1 MLLAFVGP
9 PALSS
14 LRRHSLLARC
24 QRCAPEIEDLT
35 ATYFYAVQCARDLA
49 DDEMARLMHILD
61 VDATLPA
68 RAHNEVAIGPR
79 PGTTS
84 PWSSKATDILK
95 NCGLE
100 FVRRVERG
108 TLYAFAADTV
118 PSAVVPQLYD
128 RMIEAPL
135 DFLET
140 LFRRVAPNPLVH
152 IPVRAEGRQALV
164 AANREMGLALSD
176 EEIDYALHA
185 FAGRDPTDVE
195 LMMFAVVNSEHCRH
209 KIFNADWI
217 IDGQR
222 ETRSLFDM
230 IRHTHAAHPQGT
242 VKAYSDN
249 AGVIEGF
256 DVPIF
261 GPDEDFRY
269 GYRQRQTHVLIKV
282 ETHNHPTAIA
292 PYPGASTGVGGEI
305 RDEGAAGTGG
315 WSQAGLCAFF
325 TSHLRLPEFA
335 QPWEKERAAFPD
347 RLATPLAIMTEGP
360 IGGAAFGNEFG
371 RPNILGLFRTLEDDS
386 TGVWRGYHKPIMV
399 AGGVGLIDAEHVEKK
414 IPAAGDCVIQ
424 LGGPAMLIGL
434 GGGAASSMDTGAN
447 SEDLDFAS
455 VQRDNPEM
463 QRRCQELISRCI
475 ALGAENPIISIHDV
489 GAGGLSNACPELV
502 ADVGARFDLRAI
514 HNDDPGMS
522 PMQIWSNEAQERY
535 VLVVGRADLD
545 RFAELAARERCLF
558 AIIGEVTGDGTL
570 SLDDALLGGKPIDDL
585 DLAVI
590 LGKPPK
596 MLRRAT
602 RSQPVRQ
609 CLDLE
614 GASIAEA
621 AERVLRFP
629 AVAAKTFLITIAD
642 RTVTGLVA
650 RDQMVGPYQVPVA
663 DLALTCHSF
672 QQRPEHPLSR
682 ARDSI
687 PSFPRKR
694 ESSGRGR
701 NTRDGTQSLQTA
713 SQGYTGSA
721 MAMGERTPLALVDA
735 PASGRIAI
743 AEAITNIAAAHIGP
757 IHRIK
762 LSGNWMCACGEE
774 GEDAALYDTVRTVGL
789 EFCPALGVSIPVG
802 KDSLSMR
809 AVWEDAEGA
818 AHKVVAPLSL
828 VVSAFAP
835 VEDVRRHAT
844 PDLKSGDT
852 RLLLVDLGRGQNRL
866 GGSCLAQAY
875 NQIGSEAPDVDA
887 GDVRGLYEAVQ
898 TLLDQDLVLAYHDR
912 SDGGLFTAVAEMA
925 FAGRCGVELE
935 IGALGPDPLAALFCE
950 EVGAVIQYRA
960 EDEEAVYKVFADQ
973 GIADL
978 VHGVGQPIDDLH
990 LRVCSGGDLVYDA
1003 PLLDLHAAWAELTYR
1018 MQAHRDD
1025 PDCAREEYEALADDQ
1040 DPGLNF
1046 HLAHEVAP
1054 TVGGKARPRV
1064 AVLREQGING
1074 QVEMA
1079 AAFDAAA
1086 CEAVDVTMTDLLEG
1100 RAELSS
1106 FHGLA
1111 ACGGF
1116 SYGDVLGA
1124 GAGWARSILFH
1135 DRLREQFAA
1144 FFERPDTFSLGVCNG
1159 CQMLSHLKELI
1170 PGAANWPQFVRN
1182 RSEQF
1187 EARFATVEVL
1197 ESRSVLLRGMAGSR
1211 LPIAVA
1217 HGEGRVQFGDERAVE
1232 RARVENQLCL
1242 RYVDNYGKPAE
1253 LYPSNPNGSPGG
1265 LTALTS
1271 TDGRA
1276 TIMMPHPERVFRNVQ
1291 LSWRPAEWTGEEGPW
1306 LKLFQNARDFAAQS

>member
-14 LRRHSLLARC
+14 LRRRSLLARC
-24 QRCAPEIEDLT
+24 QRAAPEIEELR
-35 ATYFYAVQCARDLA
+35 ATYFYAVQCTRALA
-49 DDEMARLMHILD
+49 DDERARLMRLLNVH
-61 VDATLPA
+61 AALPA
-68 RAHNEVAIGPR
+68 PAPHEVAIGPR

-95 NCGLE
+95 NCGLK

-108 TLYAFAADTV
+108 TRYALAGDTV
-118 PSAVVPQLYD
+118 PSAVLPLLYD
-128 RMIEAPL
+128 RMTEVPL
-135 DFLET
+135 ASLAS
-140 LFRRVAPNPLVH
+140 LFRRVEPTPLTY
-152 IPVRAEGRQALV
+152 IPVRAEGRRALV
-164 AANREMGLALSD
+164 AANRALGLALSD

-185 FAGRDPTDVE
+185 FADRDPTDVE

-217 IDGQR
+217 INGQCQAH
-222 ETRSLFDM
+222 SLFDM
-230 IRHTHAAHPQGT
+230 IRHTHTAHPQGT

-256 DVPIF
+256 AVPVF
-261 GPDEDFRY
+261 GPDEGFRY
-269 GYRQRQTHVLIKV
+269 GYRRRQTHVLIKV

-325 TSHLRLPEFA
+325 TSHLRLPQFA
-335 QPWEKERAAFPD
+335 QPWEKECAAFPD
-347 RLATPLAIMTEGP
+347 RLASPLAIMTEGP
-360 IGGAAFGNEFG
+360 VGGAAFGNEFG
-371 RPNILGLFRTLEDDS
+371 RPNILGVFRTLEDDS
-386 TGVWRGYHKPIMV
+386 TGAWRGYHKPIMV
-399 AGGVGLIDAEHVEKK
+399 AGGVGLIDAAHVQKK
-414 IPAAGDCVIQ
+414 TPVAGDCVIQ

-447 SEDLDFAS
+447 REDLDFAS

-475 ALGAENPIISIHDV
+475 ALGAENPIVSIHDV

-535 VLVVGRADLD
+535 VLVVGRADLA

-558 AIIGEVTGDGTL
+558 AVIGEVTGDGTL
-570 SLDDALLGGKPIDDL
+570 SLEDSLLGGKPIDDL

-596 MLRRAT
+596 MLRRVT
-602 RSQPVRQ
+602 RSQPV
-609 CLDLE
+609 LPPLSL
-614 GASIAEA
+614 ATPSIAAA

-629 AVAAKTFLITIAD
+629 AVAAKTFLIAIAD

-650 RDQMVGPYQVPVA
+650 RDPMVGPHQVPVA

-672 QQRPEHPLSR
+672 Q
-682 ARDSI
+682 
-687 PSFPRKR
+687 
-694 ESSGRGR
+694 
-701 NTRDGTQSLQTA
+701 GT
-713 SQGYTGSA
+713 TGSA

-735 PASGRIAI
+735 PASGRMAI
-743 AEAITNIAAAHIGP
+743 AEAITNIAAASIGS

-774 GEDAALYDTVRTVGL
+774 GEDAALYDAVRAVGL

-809 AVWEDAEGA
+809 AVWEDAEGT

-828 VVSAFAP
+828 VASAFAP
-835 VEDVRRHAT
+835 VKDVRRHAT
-844 PDLKSGDT
+844 PALKRGDT
-852 RLLLVDLGRGQNRL
+852 RLLLADLGRGQNRL

-875 NQIGSEAPDVDA
+875 NQIGREVPDVA
-887 GDVRGLYEAVQ
+887 AREVRALYEAVQ
-898 TLLDQDLVLAYHDR
+898 TLLDQQLVLAYHDR
-912 SDGGLFTAVAEMA
+912 SDGGLFAAVAEMA

-935 IGALGPDPLAALFCE
+935 IAALGRDPLAALFCE
-950 EVGAVIQYRA
+950 EVGVVIQYRA
-960 EDEEAVYKVFADQ
+960 EDESAVHQAFADQ
-973 GIADL
+973 GIADW
-978 VHGVGQPIDDLH
+978 VHDVGRPVDALH
-990 LRVCSGGDLVYDA
+990 LRVCSGGELVYAA
-1003 PLLDLHAAWAELTYR
+1003 PLLDLQAAWAELTYR

-1025 PDCAREEYEALADDQ
+1025 PDCAREEYEALGDRQ

-1046 HLAHEVAP
+1046 HLAHPVAP
-1054 TVGGKARPRV
+1054 TIRGKARPRV

-1086 CEAVDVTMTDLLEG
+1086 CEALDVTMTDLLAG
-1100 RAELSS
+1100 RAELSG

-1111 ACGGF
+1111 VCGGF

-1135 DRLREQFAA
+1135 DRLRAQFAA

-1170 PGAANWPQFVRN
+1170 PGAANWPQFGPN

-1187 EARFATVEVL
+1187 EARLATVEVL
-1197 ESRSVLLRGMAGSR
+1197 ESRSVLLRGMEGSR

-1217 HGEGRVQFGDERAVE
+1217 HGEGRAQFADEQALA
-1232 RARVENQLCL
+1232 RARRQHQLCL
-1242 RYVDNYGKPAE
+1242 RYVDNYGRPAE
-1253 LYPSNPNGSPGG
+1253 RYPSNPNGSPEG
-1265 LTALTS
+1265 LTAFTS
-1271 TDGRA
+1271 ADGRA

-1306 LKLFQNARDFAAQS
+1306 LKLFQNARDFADAS

>member
-1 MLLAFVGP
+1 MLLAFIGP

-14 LRRHSLLARC
+14 LRRHSLLAHC
-24 QRCAPEIEDLT
+24 QRYAPEIEDLR

-49 DDEMARLMHILD
+49 DDERARLMHILD
-61 VDATLPA
+61 VDAALPA
-68 RAHNEVAIGPR
+68 RAPNEVLIGPR

-118 PSAVVPQLYD
+118 PSADFDKLSRAILPLLYD
-128 RMIEAPL
+128 RMTEAPL
-135 DFLET
+135 DSLET
-140 LFRRVAPNPLVH
+140 LFRRVDPRPLVH
-152 IPVRAEGRQALV
+152 IPVQAEGRRALV
-164 AANREMGLALSD
+164 VANREMGLALSD

-222 ETRSLFDM
+222 ETWSLFDM

-261 GPDEDFRY
+261 GPDEGFRY

-371 RPNILGLFRTLEDDS
+371 RPNILGMFRTLEDDS

-399 AGGVGLIDAEHVEKK
+399 AGGVGLIDAAHVEKK
-414 IPAAGDCVIQ
+414 TPAAGDCVIQ

-502 ADVGARFDLRAI
+502 ADVGAHFDLRAI

-558 AIIGEVTGDGTL
+558 AVIGEVTGDGTL

-602 RSQPVRQ
+602 RSQPERQ

-614 GASIAEA
+614 GPSIAEA

-663 DLALTCHSF
+663 DLAMTCHS
-672 QQRPEHPLSR
+672 
-682 ARDSI
+682 
-687 PSFPRKR
+687 
-694 ESSGRGR
+694 
-701 NTRDGTQSLQTA
+701 

-735 PASGRIAI
+735 PASGRMAI

-935 IGALGPDPLAALFCE
+935 IGALGRDPLAALFCE
-950 EVGAVIQYRA
+950 EVGAVIQYRV
-960 EDEEAVYKVFADQ
+960 EDEEAVCKVFEEQ

-978 VHGVGQPIDDLH
+978 VHGVGQPVDDLH
-990 LRVCSGGDLVYDA
+990 LRVRHRDDLVYDA
-1003 PLLDLHAAWAELTYR
+1003 PLLDLHATWAELTYR

-1025 PDCAREEYEALADDQ
+1025 PDCAREEYEALADSQ

-1054 TVGGKARPRV
+1054 TIGGKARPRV

-1187 EARFATVEVL
+1187 EARFATIEVL
-1197 ESRSVLLRGMAGSR
+1197 ESRSVLLRGMEGSR

-1217 HGEGRVQFGDERAVE
+1217 HGEGRVQFDDERALG

-1242 RYVDNYGKPAE
+1242 RYVDNYGKSAE
-1253 LYPSNPNGSPGG
+1253 RYPFNPNGSPGG

-1271 TDGRA
+1271 ADGRA

-1306 LKLFQNARDFAAQS
+1306 LKLFQNARDFAAES

>member
-1 MLLAFVGP
+1 MAAPTFIKPFPFRKYPMLLAFVGP
-9 PALSS
+9 PALSF
-14 LRRHSLLARC
+14 LRRRSLLTRC
-24 QRCAPEIEDLT
+24 QSCAPEIEDLR
-35 ATYFYAVQCARDLA
+35 ATYFYAVQCARTLT
-49 DDEMARLMHILD
+49 DDEMARLMRILD
-61 VDATLPA
+61 VDAALPA

-84 PWSSKATDILK
+84 PWSSKATDILR

-108 TLYAFAADTV
+108 TLYAFAADTL
-118 PSAVVPQLYD
+118 PSTVLPLLYD

-135 DFLET
+135 DSLET
-140 LFRRVAPNPLVH
+140 LFRRVDPKPLVH
-152 IPVRAEGRQALV
+152 IPVRAEGRRALV

-222 ETRSLFDM
+222 EARSLFDM

-256 DVPIF
+256 AVPVF
-261 GPDEDFRY
+261 GPHLDEGLRY
-269 GYRQRQTHVLIKV
+269 GYRQRHIHVLIKV

-305 RDEGAAGTGG
+305 RDEGAVGTGG

-325 TSHLRLPEFA
+325 TSHLRLPGFA

-371 RPNILGLFRTLEDDS
+371 RPNILGMFRTLEDDS

-399 AGGVGLIDAEHVEKK
+399 AGGVGLIDAAHVEKK
-414 IPAAGDCVIQ
+414 TPAVGDCVIQ

-475 ALGAENPIISIHDV
+475 SLGAKTPIISIHDV

-558 AIIGEVTGDGTL
+558 AVIGEVTGDGTL

-602 RSQPVRQ
+602 RSQPVQ
-609 CLDLE
+609 QPLALE
-614 GASIAEA
+614 GPSIAEA

-650 RDQMVGPYQVPVA
+650 RDQMVGPHQVPVA
-663 DLALTCHSF
+663 DLAMTCHSF
-672 QQRPEHPLSR
+672 
-682 ARDSI
+682 
-687 PSFPRKR
+687 
-694 ESSGRGR
+694 
-701 NTRDGTQSLQTA
+701 
-713 SQGYTGSA
+713 QGYTGSA

-735 PASGRIAI
+735 PASGRMAI

-774 GEDAALYDTVRTVGL
+774 GEDAALYDTVRAVGL
-789 EFCPALGVSIPVG
+789 EFCPAVGVSIPVG

-809 AVWEDAEGA
+809 AVWEDADGA

-835 VEDVRRHAT
+835 VDDVRRHVT
-844 PDLKSGDT
+844 PDLKRVGDT

-866 GGSCLAQAY
+866 GGSCLAQVY

-898 TLLDQDLVLAYHDR
+898 TLLSQDLVLAYHDR

-925 FAGRCGVELE
+925 FAGRCGVELT
-935 IGALGPDPLAALFCE
+935 INALGDDLLAVLFCE
-950 EVGAVIQYRA
+950 EVGVVIQYRV
-960 EDEEAVYKVFADQ
+960 EDEEAVYKVFEDQ

-978 VHGVGQPIDDLH
+978 VHSVGQPVDDLH
-990 LRVCSGGDLVYDA
+990 LRVRIGADVVYTA

-1025 PDCAREEYEALADDQ
+1025 PDCAREEYEALADGQ

-1046 HLAHEVAP
+1046 YLAHEVAP
-1054 TVGGKARPRV
+1054 TIGGKARPRV

-1086 CEAVDVTMTDLLEG
+1086 CEAVDVTMTDLLAG
-1100 RAELSS
+1100 RVELSS

-1111 ACGGF
+1111 TCGGF

-1197 ESRSVLLRGMAGSR
+1197 ESQSVLLRGMEGSR

-1217 HGEGRVQFGDERAVE
+1217 HGEGRVQFGDEREIE
-1232 RARVENQLCL
+1232 RVRMQNQLCL
-1242 RYVDNYGKPAE
+1242 RYVDNYGHPAE
-1253 LYPSNPNGSPGG
+1253 RYPSNPNGSPDG
-1265 LTALTS
+1265 LTAFTS
-1271 TDGRA
+1271 ADGSA
-1276 TIMMPHPERVFRNVQ
+1276 TIMMPHPERVCRNVQ

-1306 LKLFQNARDFAAQS
+1306 LKLFQNARAFAAQS

>member
-9 PALSS
+9 PALSF
-14 LRRHSLLARC
+14 LRRRSLLTRC
-24 QRCAPEIEDLT
+24 QSCAPEVEDLR
-35 ATYFYAVQCARDLA
+35 ATYFYAVQCARTLT
-49 DDEMARLMHILD
+49 DDELARLMRILD
-61 VDATLPA
+61 VDAALPA
-68 RAHNEVAIGPR
+68 RARNEVAIGPR

-108 TLYAFAADTV
+108 TLYAFAVDTL
-118 PSAVVPQLYD
+118 PSAVLPLLYD

-135 DFLET
+135 DSLET
-140 LFRRVAPNPLVH
+140 LSRRVDPKPLVH
-152 IPVRAEGRQALV
+152 IPVRAEGRRALV

-222 ETRSLFDM
+222 EARSLFDM
-230 IRHTHAAHPQGT
+230 IRHTHAAHPEGT

-249 AGVIEGF
+249 SGVIEGF
-256 DVPIF
+256 DVPVF
-261 GPDEDFRY
+261 GPQLDEDFRY

-325 TSHLRLPEFA
+325 TSHLRLPGFA
-335 QPWEKERAAFPD
+335 QPWEKESAAFPD

-371 RPNILGLFRTLEDDS
+371 RPNILGMFRTLEDDS

-399 AGGVGLIDAEHVEKK
+399 AGGVGLIDAAHVKK
-414 IPAAGDCVIQ
+414 KTPAAGDCVIQ
-424 LGGPAMLIGL
+424 LGGPAMLVGL

-475 ALGAENPIISIHDV
+475 SLGAENPIISIHDV

-535 VLVVGRADLD
+535 VLVVSRDDLD

-558 AIIGEVTGDGTL
+558 AVIGEVTGDGTL
-570 SLDDALLGGKPIDDL
+570 SLDDSLLGGKPIDDL

-596 MLRRAT
+596 MLRRAR

-609 CLDLE
+609 CLDLGE
-614 GASIAEA
+614 FSVAEA

-650 RDQMVGPYQVPVA
+650 RDQMVGPHQVPVA
-663 DLALTCHSF
+663 DMAMTCHSF
-672 QQRPEHPLSR
+672 
-682 ARDSI
+682 
-687 PSFPRKR
+687 
-694 ESSGRGR
+694 
-701 NTRDGTQSLQTA
+701 
-713 SQGYTGSA
+713 QGYTGSA

-735 PASGRIAI
+735 PASGRMAI

-774 GEDAALYDTVRTVGL
+774 GEDAALYDTVRAVGL
-789 EFCPALGVSIPVG
+789 EFCPAVGVSIPVG

-835 VEDVRRHAT
+835 VDDVRRHAT
-844 PDLKSGDT
+844 PDLKRGDT
-852 RLLLVDLGRGQNRL
+852 RLLLVDLGRGQNSL

-887 GDVRGLYEAVQ
+887 GDVCGLYEAVQ

-912 SDGGLFTAVAEMA
+912 SDGGLFAAVAEMA
-925 FAGRCGVELE
+925 FAGRCGVELT
-935 IGALGPDPLAALFCE
+935 INTLGDDLLAALFCE
-950 EVGAVIQYRA
+950 EVGVVIQYRV
-960 EDEEAVYKVFADQ
+960 EDEEAVYKVFGDQ

-978 VHGVGQPIDDLH
+978 VHGVGQPVDDLH
-990 LRVCSGGDLVYDA
+990 LRVCSGGNLVYDA
-1003 PLLDLHAAWAELTYR
+1003 SLLDLHAAWAELTYR

-1025 PDCAREEYEALADDQ
+1025 PDCAREEYEALADGQ

-1054 TVGGKARPRV
+1054 TIGGKARPRV
-1064 AVLREQGING
+1064 VVLREQGING

-1086 CEAVDVTMTDLLEG
+1086 CEAVDVTMTDLLAG
-1100 RAELSS
+1100 RVELSS

-1170 PGAANWPQFVRN
+1170 PSAANWPQFVRN

-1197 ESRSVLLRGMAGSR
+1197 ESQSVLLRGMEGSR

-1217 HGEGRVQFGDERAVE
+1217 HGEGRVQFGDEREIE
-1232 RARVENQLCL
+1232 RVRTQNQLCL
-1242 RYVDNYGKPAE
+1242 RYVDNYGHPAE
-1253 LYPSNPNGSPGG
+1253 RYPSNPNGSPEG
-1265 LTALTS
+1265 LTAFTS
-1271 TDGRA
+1271 ADGRA
-1276 TIMMPHPERVFRNVQ
+1276 TIMMPHPERVFRNIQ

-1306 LKLFQNARDFAAQS
+1306 LKLFQNARAFAAQS

>member
-14 LRRHSLLARC
+14 LRRRSLLARC
-24 QRCAPEIEDLT
+24 QRCAPKVEDLS
-35 ATYFYAVQCARDLA
+35 ATYFYAVQCTRALA
-49 DDEMARLMHILD
+49 DDEMARLMRILD
-61 VDATLPA
+61 VDATLPT
-68 RAHNEVAIGPR
+68 RAHNEVTIGPR

-118 PSAVVPQLYD
+118 PSADFGELSRVVLPLLYD

-135 DFLET
+135 DSLET
-140 LFRRVAPNPLVH
+140 LFRRVDPKPLVH
-152 IPVRAEGRQALV
+152 IPVRAEGRCALV
-164 AANREMGLALSD
+164 DANREMGLALSD

-217 IDGQR
+217 IDGQH
-222 ETRSLFDM
+222 EARSLFDM
-230 IRHTHAAHPQGT
+230 IRHTHAAHPEGT

-256 DVPIF
+256 DVPVF

-269 GYRQRQTHVLIKV
+269 EYRQRQTHVLIKV

-325 TSHLRLPEFA
+325 TSHLRVPGFA

-371 RPNILGLFRTLEDDS
+371 RPNILGMFRTLEDDS

-414 IPAAGDCVIQ
+414 TPAAGDCVIQ

-475 ALGAENPIISIHDV
+475 SLGAENPIISIHDV

-558 AIIGEVTGDGTL
+558 AVIGEITGDGTL
-570 SLDDALLGGKPIDDL
+570 SLDDSLLGGKPIDDL

-602 RSQPVRQ
+602 RSQPVQ
-609 CLDLE
+609 QSLDLGE
-614 GASIAEA
+614 PSIAEA

-672 QQRPEHPLSR
+672 Q
-682 ARDSI
+682 
-687 PSFPRKR
+687 
-694 ESSGRGR
+694 
-701 NTRDGTQSLQTA
+701 
-713 SQGYTGSA
+713 GYTGSA
-721 MAMGERTPLALVDA
+721 MAMGERTPLALMDA
-735 PASGRIAI
+735 PASGRMAI
-743 AEAITNIAAAHIGP
+743 AEAVTNIAAAHIGP

-774 GEDAALYDTVRTVGL
+774 GEDAALYDTVRSVGL

-835 VEDVRRHAT
+835 VDDVRRHAT

-875 NQIGSEAPDVDA
+875 NQIGSGTPDVDA

-898 TLLDQDLVLAYHDR
+898 TLLDQELVLAYHDR

-935 IGALGPDPLAALFCE
+935 IAALGRDPLAALFCE

-973 GIADL
+973 GIANL
-978 VHGVGQPIDDLH
+978 VHSVGQPVDDLH
-990 LRVCSGGDLVYDA
+990 LRVRIGANIIYDA

-1025 PDCAREEYEALADDQ
+1025 PDCAREEYEALADGQ

-1046 HLAHEVAP
+1046 HLAHEAAP
-1054 TVGGKARPRV
+1054 TIGGKARPRV
-1064 AVLREQGING
+1064 AILREQGING

-1100 RAELSS
+1100 RVELSS

-1135 DRLREQFAA
+1135 DRLRDQFAA

-1187 EARFATVEVL
+1187 EARLATVEVL
-1197 ESRSVLLRGMAGSR
+1197 ESRSVLLRGMEGPR

-1217 HGEGRVQFGDERAVE
+1217 HGEGRVHFGDERAME
-1232 RARVENQLCL
+1232 RVQTQNQLCL
-1242 RYVDNYGKPAE
+1242 RYVDNCGQPSE
-1253 LYPSNPNGSPGG
+1253 RYPFNPNGSPGG

-1271 TDGRA
+1271 ADGRA

-1306 LKLFQNARDFAAQS
+1306 LKLFQNARDFADAS

>member
-14 LRRHSLLARC
+14 LRRRSLLARC
-24 QRCAPEIEDLT
+24 QSCAPEVEDLS
-35 ATYFYAVQCARDLA
+35 ATYFYAVQCARALA
-49 DDEMARLMHILD
+49 DDEMARLMRILD
-61 VDATLPA
+61 VDVTLPA
-68 RAHNEVAIGPR
+68 RVRNEVAIGPR

-118 PSAVVPQLYD
+118 PSAALPLLYD

-135 DFLET
+135 DSLET
-140 LFRRVAPNPLVH
+140 LFRRVAPAPLVH
-152 IPVRAEGRQALV
+152 IPVRAEGRCALV

-222 ETRSLFDM
+222 EARSLFDM
-230 IRHTHAAHPQGT
+230 IRHTHATHPQGT

-256 DVPIF
+256 DVSVF

-371 RPNILGLFRTLEDDS
+371 RPNILGMFRTLEDDS

-399 AGGVGLIDAEHVEKK
+399 AGGVGLIDGAHVKKK
-414 IPAAGDCVIQ
+414 IPATGDCVIQ

-558 AIIGEVTGDGTL
+558 AVIGEITGDGTL
-570 SLDDALLGGKPIDDL
+570 SLDDELLGGKPIDDL

-609 CLDLE
+609 RLDL
-614 GASIAEA
+614 GKPSIAEA

-672 QQRPEHPLSR
+672 Q
-682 ARDSI
+682 
-687 PSFPRKR
+687 
-694 ESSGRGR
+694 
-701 NTRDGTQSLQTA
+701 
-713 SQGYTGSA
+713 GYTGSA

-735 PASGRIAI
+735 PASGRMAI
-743 AEAITNIAAAHIGP
+743 AEAVTNIAAAHIGP

-774 GEDAALYDTVRTVGL
+774 GEDAALYDTVRAVGL

-835 VEDVRRHAT
+835 VDDVRRHAT
-844 PDLKSGDT
+844 PDLKRAGDT
-852 RLLLVDLGRGQNRL
+852 GLLLVDLGRGQNRL
-866 GGSCLAQAY
+866 GGSCLAQAH

-925 FAGRCGVELE
+925 FAGRCGVELT
-935 IGALGPDPLAALFCE
+935 IDTLGDDSLAALFCE
-950 EVGAVIQYRA
+950 EVGVVIQYRA
-960 EDEEAVYKVFADQ
+960 EDLEAIREVFAEQ

-990 LRVCSGGDLVYDA
+990 LRVRIGANIIYDA

-1025 PDCAREEYEALADDQ
+1025 PDCAREEYEALGDGQ

-1054 TVGGKARPRV
+1054 TIGGKARPRV

-1100 RAELSS
+1100 RVELSS

-1170 PGAANWPQFVRN
+1170 PGAADWPQFVRN

-1187 EARFATVEVL
+1187 EARVATVEAL
-1197 ESRSVLLRGMAGSR
+1197 ESQSVLLRGMAGSR

-1217 HGEGRVQFGDERAVE
+1217 HGEGRVHFGDERVLE
-1232 RARVENQLCL
+1232 RARTQNQLCL
-1242 RYVDNYGKPAE
+1242 RYVDNYGQPSE
-1253 LYPSNPNGSPGG
+1253 RYPFNPNGSPGG

-1271 TDGRA
+1271 ADGRA

-1291 LSWRPAEWTGEEGPW
+1291 LSWRPAGWTGEEGPW

>member
-14 LRRHSLLARC
+14 VRRRSLLTRC
-24 QRCAPEIEDLT
+24 QQCAPELADLR
-35 ATYFYAVQCARDLA
+35 ATYFYAVQCTHLLN
-49 DDEMARLMHILD
+49 EGELARLKRILD
-61 VDATLPA
+61 VEQALPA
-68 RAHNEVAIGPR
+68 RAPNEVAIGPR

-95 NCGLE
+95 NCGLD

-108 TLYAFAADTV
+108 TLYALAADAV
-118 PSAVVPQLYD
+118 PGAVLPLLYD

-135 DFLET
+135 DSLET
-140 LFRRVAPNPLVH
+140 LFRRVDPKPLVR
-152 IPVRAEGRQALV
+152 IPVQAEGRAALV
-164 AANREMGLALSD
+164 AANRTLGLALSD
-176 EEIDYALHA
+176 EEIDYALDA
-185 FAGRDPTDVE
+185 FASRDPTDVE

-222 ETRSLFDM
+222 QTRSLFDM
-230 IRHTHAAHPQGT
+230 IRHTHAVHPEGT

-256 DVPIF
+256 AVPVF
-261 GPDEDFRY
+261 GPDAGSRY
-269 GYRQRQTHVLIKV
+269 GYRQRQTHILIKV

-315 WSQAGLCAFF
+315 WSQAGLSAFF
-325 TSHLRLPEFA
+325 TSHLRVPEFA
-335 QPWEKERAAFPD
+335 QPWEKKRAAFPD

-371 RPNILGLFRTLEDDS
+371 RPNILGVFRTLEDDS
-386 TGVWRGYHKPIMV
+386 TGGWRGYHKPIMV
-399 AGGVGLIDAEHVEKK
+399 AGGVGLIDAAHVEKK
-414 IPAAGDCVIQ
+414 APAAGDCVIQ

-447 SEDLDFAS
+447 SADLDFAS

-463 QRRCQELISRCI
+463 QRRCQELISRCS
-475 ALGAENPIISIHDV
+475 ALGAENPIVSIHDV

-535 VLVVGRADLD
+535 VLVVGRADLQ

-558 AIIGEVTGDGTL
+558 AVIGEITGDGRL
-570 SLDDALLGGKPIDDL
+570 SLDDALLGDKPIDDL

-602 RSQPVRQ
+602 RRPPVRHP
-609 CLDLE
+609 LALADV
-614 GASIAEA
+614 AVAAA

-629 AVAAKTFLITIAD
+629 AVAAKTFLIAIAD

-650 RDQMVGPYQVPVA
+650 RDQLVGPYQVPVA
-663 DLALTCHSF
+663 DVALTCHSF
-672 QQRPEHPLSR
+672 Q
-682 ARDSI
+682 
-687 PSFPRKR
+687 
-694 ESSGRGR
+694 
-701 NTRDGTQSLQTA
+701 
-713 SQGYTGSA
+713 GYSGSA

-735 PASGRIAI
+735 PASGRVAI

-757 IHRIK
+757 IDRIK
-762 LSGNWMCACGEE
+762 LSGNWMCACGEA
-774 GEDAALYDTVRTVGL
+774 GEDAALYDTVRAVGL
-789 EFCPALGVSIPVG
+789 AFCPEVGVSIPVG

-835 VEDVRRHAT
+835 VDDVRRHAT
-844 PDLKSGDT
+844 PELKRGGDT
-852 RLLLVDLGRGQNRL
+852 KLLLVDLGRGQNRL

-875 NQIGSEAPDVDA
+875 SQIGSEVPDVEA
-887 GDVRGLYEAVQ
+887 GDVRRLYEAVQ
-898 TLLDQDLVLAYHDR
+898 ALLAQGLVLAYHDR
-912 SDGGLFTAVAEMA
+912 SDGGLFAAVAEMA
-925 FAGRCGVELE
+925 FAGRCGVEL
-935 IGALGPDPLAALFCE
+935 ALDAVGEEVLAALFCE

-960 EDEEAVYKVFADQ
+960 EDEEAVYAVFAAQ
-973 GIADL
+973 GIAEL
-978 VHGVGQPIDDLH
+978 VQGVGQPIDELR
-990 LRVCSGGDLVYDA
+990 LRVCSGDALVYDA
-1003 PLLDLHAAWAELTYR
+1003 PLLDLHTAWAELTYR

-1025 PDCAREEYEALADDQ
+1025 PDCAREEYAALADGQ

-1046 HLAHEVAP
+1046 HLAHQVAP
-1054 TVGGKARPRV
+1054 SIGGKARPRV

-1086 CEAVDVTMTDLLEG
+1086 CEAVDVTMTDLLAG
-1100 RAELSS
+1100 RVALSS

-1135 DRLREQFAA
+1135 DSLREQFAA

-1159 CQMLSHLKELI
+1159 CQMLSHLKALI
-1170 PGAANWPQFVRN
+1170 PGAAGWPQFGRN

-1197 ESRSVLLRGMAGSR
+1197 ESCSVLLRGMAGSR

-1217 HGEGRVQFGDERAVE
+1217 HGEGRVQFGDVREME
-1232 RARVENQLCL
+1232 RARLQQQLCL
-1242 RYVDNYGKPAE
+1242 RYVDNYGQPTE
-1253 LYPSNPNGSPGG
+1253 RHPFNPNGSPGG
-1265 LTALTS
+1265 LTALAS
-1271 TDGRA
+1271 ADGRA

-1306 LKLFQNARDFAAQS
+1306 LKLFQNARDFADGS

>member
-1 MLLAFVGP
+1 MLFAFVGP

-14 LRRHSLLARC
+14 LRRRSLLARC
-24 QRCAPEIEDLT
+24 QSCAPEVEDLH
-35 ATYFYAVQCARDLA
+35 ATYFYAVQCARALA
-49 DDEMARLMHILD
+49 DDEMAQLMRILD

-84 PWSSKATDILK
+84 PWSSKATDILR

-100 FVRRVERG
+100 FVHRVERG
-108 TLYAFAADTV
+108 TLYSFAADTV
-118 PSAVVPQLYD
+118 PSAVLPLLYD

-135 DFLET
+135 DSLET
-140 LFRRVAPNPLVH
+140 LFRRVDPKPLVH
-152 IPVRAEGRQALV
+152 IPVRAEGRGALV
-164 AANREMGLALSD
+164 VANREMGLALSD

-185 FAGRDPTDVE
+185 FAGRDPTDAE

-222 ETRSLFDM
+222 EARSLFDM
-230 IRHTHAAHPQGT
+230 IRHTHAAHPEGT

-256 DVPIF
+256 DVPVF
-261 GPDEDFRY
+261 GPQLDEGFRY

-325 TSHLRLPEFA
+325 ISHLRVPGFA
-335 QPWEKERAAFPD
+335 QPWEIERAAFPD

-371 RPNILGLFRTLEDDS
+371 RPNILGMFRTLEDDS
-386 TGVWRGYHKPIMV
+386 TGGWRGYHKPIMV
-399 AGGVGLIDAEHVEKK
+399 AGGVGLIDAAHVEKK
-414 IPAAGDCVIQ
+414 TPAAGDCVIQ

-475 ALGAENPIISIHDV
+475 SLGAENPIISIHDV

-558 AIIGEVTGDGTL
+558 AVIGEVTGDGTL
-570 SLDDALLGGKPIDDL
+570 SLDDELLGGKPIDDL

-609 CLDLE
+609 CLDLGE
-614 GASIAEA
+614 PSIAEA

-672 QQRPEHPLSR
+672 QEH
-682 ARDSI
+682 
-687 PSFPRKR
+687 
-694 ESSGRGR
+694 
-701 NTRDGTQSLQTA
+701 
-713 SQGYTGSA
+713 TGSA

-735 PASGRIAI
+735 PASGRMAI

-774 GEDAALYDTVRTVGL
+774 GEDAALYDTVRAVGL
-789 EFCPALGVSIPVG
+789 EFCPAVGVSIPVG

-809 AVWEDAEGA
+809 AVWEDDEGA

-835 VEDVRRHAT
+835 VDDVRRHAT

-875 NQIGSEAPDVDA
+875 NQIGSEVPDIDA

-925 FAGRCGVELE
+925 FAGRCGVELT
-935 IGALGPDPLAALFCE
+935 IDTLGDDSLAVLFCE

-978 VHGVGQPIDDLH
+978 VHSVGQPVDDLQ
-990 LRVCSGGDLVYDA
+990 LRVRSGDDLVYDA

-1018 MQAHRDD
+1018 MQTHRDD
-1025 PDCAREEYEALADDQ
+1025 PDCAREEYEALADGQ

-1054 TVGGKARPRV
+1054 IIGGQARPRV

-1086 CEAVDVTMTDLLEG
+1086 CEAVDVTMTDLLES
-1100 RAELSS
+1100 RVELSS

-1197 ESRSVLLRGMAGSR
+1197 ESQSVLLRGMEGSR

-1217 HGEGRVQFGDERAVE
+1217 HGEGRVQFGDEQALE
-1232 RARVENQLCL
+1232 RARTQNQLCL
-1242 RYVDNYGKPAE
+1242 RYVDNYGQPAE
-1253 LYPSNPNGSPGG
+1253 RYPSNPNGSPGG
-1265 LTALTS
+1265 WTALTS
-1271 TDGRA
+1271 ADGRA

-1291 LSWRPAEWTGEEGPW
+1291 LSWRPAEWADREGPW
-1306 LKLFQNARDFAAQS
+1306 LKLFQNARAFADQS

>member
-1 MLLAFVGP
+1 MAANPFPLLAFVGP

-14 LRRHSLLARC
+14 LRRRSLLARC
-24 QRCAPEIEDLT
+24 QSCAPEIEDLR
-35 ATYFYAVQCARDLA
+35 ATYFYAVQCARALA
-49 DDEMARLMHILD
+49 DDELARLMRILG
-61 VDATLPA
+61 VDAALPA

-84 PWSSKATDILK
+84 PWSSKATDILR

-108 TLYAFAADTV
+108 TLYAFAADTL
-118 PSAVVPQLYD
+118 PSAVLPLLYD
-128 RMIEAPL
+128 RMTEAPL
-135 DFLET
+135 NSLET
-140 LFRRVAPNPLVH
+140 LFRRVDPKPLVH
-152 IPVRAEGRQALV
+152 IPVRAEGRHALV
-164 AANREMGLALSD
+164 AANREMGLALSE
-176 EEIDYALHA
+176 EEIDYALYA

-217 IDGQR
+217 VDGQR
-222 ETRSLFDM
+222 ETHSLFDM

-249 AGVIEGF
+249 AGAIEGF
-256 DVPIF
+256 AVPVF
-261 GPDEDFRY
+261 GPDEGLRY

-305 RDEGAAGTGG
+305 RDEGAAGIGG

-325 TSHLRLPEFA
+325 TSHLRLPGFA

-347 RLATPLAIMTEGP
+347 RLASPLAIMTEGP

-371 RPNILGLFRTLEDDS
+371 RPNILGMFRTLEDDS

-399 AGGVGLIDAEHVEKK
+399 AGGVGLIDAAHVEKK
-414 IPAAGDCVIQ
+414 TPAAGDCVIQ

-475 ALGAENPIISIHDV
+475 ALGAKNPIVSIHDV

-502 ADVGARFDLRAI
+502 ADVGAHFDLRAI

-535 VLVVGRADLD
+535 VLVVGRADLE

-558 AIIGEVTGDGTL
+558 AVIGEITGDGTL
-570 SLDDALLGGKPIDDL
+570 SLDDALLGGKPIDRL

-602 RSQPVRQ
+602 RSQPVQ
-609 CLDLE
+609 QPLALE
-614 GASIAEA
+614 RLSVAEA
-621 AERVLRFP
+621 AAHVLRFP
-629 AVAAKTFLITIAD
+629 AVAAKTFLIAIAD

-650 RDQMVGPYQVPVA
+650 RDQMVGPHQVPVA

-672 QQRPEHPLSR
+672 Q
-682 ARDSI
+682 
-687 PSFPRKR
+687 
-694 ESSGRGR
+694 
-701 NTRDGTQSLQTA
+701 
-713 SQGYTGSA
+713 GYTGSA
-721 MAMGERTPLALVDA
+721 MAMGERTSLALVDA
-735 PASGRIAI
+735 PASGRVAI
-743 AEAITNIAAAHIGP
+743 AEAIANIAAAHIGP

-774 GEDAALYDTVRTVGL
+774 GEDAALYDAVRAVGL
-789 EFCPALGVSIPVG
+789 EFCPAVGVSIPVG

-809 AVWEDAEGA
+809 AVWEDAAGT

-835 VEDVRRHAT
+835 VEDVRRHVT
-844 PDLKSGDT
+844 PDLKRGHT
-852 RLLLVDLGRGQNRL
+852 RLLLVDLGRGRNRL

-875 NQIGSEAPDVDA
+875 KQIGNEAPDVDA

-898 TLLDQDLVLAYHDR
+898 ILLDQELVLAYHDR
-912 SDGGLFTAVAEMA
+912 SDGGLFAAVAEMA
-925 FAGRCGVELE
+925 FAGRRGVELE
-935 IGALGPDPLAALFCE
+935 INALGRDPLAALFCE
-950 EVGAVIQYRA
+950 EVGVVIQYRA
-960 EDEEAVYKVFADQ
+960 EDEAAVYKVFADQ

-978 VHGVGQPIDDLH
+978 VHGVGRPVDDLH
-990 LRVCSGGDLVYDA
+990 LRVCSRGDLVYAA
-1003 PLLDLHAAWAELTYR
+1003 PLLNLHAAWAELTYR

-1025 PDCAREEYEALADDQ
+1025 PDCAREEYEALGDGR

-1046 HLAHEVAP
+1046 HLAHQVAP
-1054 TVGGKARPRV
+1054 TIGGKARPRV
-1064 AVLREQGING
+1064 AILREQGVNG
-1074 QVEMA
+1074 HVEMA

-1086 CEAVDVTMTDLLEG
+1086 CEAVDVTMTDLLAG
-1100 RAELSS
+1100 RVELSS

-1159 CQMLSHLKELI
+1159 CQMLSHLVELI
-1170 PGAANWPQFVRN
+1170 PGAANWPRFGRN

-1187 EARFATVEVL
+1187 EARLAAVEVL
-1197 ESRSVLLRGMAGSR
+1197 ESRSVLLRGMEGSR

-1217 HGEGRVQFGDERAVE
+1217 HGEGRVQFGDEPALE
-1232 RARVENQLCL
+1232 RARMQNQLCL
-1242 RYVDNYGKPAE
+1242 RYVDNYGRPAKR
-1253 LYPSNPNGSPGG
+1253 YPSNPNGSPEG
-1265 LTALTS
+1265 LTAFTS
-1271 TDGRA
+1271 ADGRA

-1306 LKLFQNARDFAAQS
+1306 LKLFQNARDFADES

>member
-1 MLLAFVGP
+1 MAANPFPLLAFVGP

-14 LRRHSLLARC
+14 LRRRSLLAHC
-24 QRCAPEIEDLT
+24 QSCAPEIEDLR
-35 ATYFYAVQCARDLA
+35 ATYFYAVQCARALTN
-49 DDEMARLMHILD
+49 DELARLMHILG
-61 VDATLPA
+61 VDAALPA

-84 PWSSKATDILK
+84 PWSSKATDILR

-108 TLYAFAADTV
+108 TLYAFAADTL
-118 PSAVVPQLYD
+118 PSAVLPLLYD
-128 RMIEAPL
+128 RMTEAPL
-135 DFLET
+135 NSLET
-140 LFRRVAPNPLVH
+140 LFRRVDPKPLVH
-152 IPVRAEGRQALV
+152 IPVRAEGRHALV
-164 AANREMGLALSD
+164 AANREMGLALSE

-209 KIFNADWI
+209 KIFNAAWI
-217 IDGQR
+217 VDGQR
-222 ETRSLFDM
+222 ETHSLFDM

-249 AGVIEGF
+249 AGAIEGF
-256 DVPIF
+256 AVPVF
-261 GPDEDFRY
+261 GPDEGFRY

-305 RDEGAAGTGG
+305 RDEGAAGIGG

-325 TSHLRLPEFA
+325 TSHLRLPGFA

-347 RLATPLAIMTEGP
+347 RLASPLAIMTEGP

-371 RPNILGLFRTLEDDS
+371 RPNILGMFRTLEDDS

-399 AGGVGLIDAEHVEKK
+399 AGGVGLIDAAHVEKK
-414 IPAAGDCVIQ
+414 TPAAGDCVIQ

-475 ALGAENPIISIHDV
+475 ALGAKNPIVSIHDV

-535 VLVVGRADLD
+535 VLVVGRADLE

-558 AIIGEVTGDGTL
+558 AVIGEITGDGTL
-570 SLDDALLGGKPIDDL
+570 SLDDALLGDKPIDRL

-602 RSQPVRQ
+602 RSQPVQ
-609 CLDLE
+609 QPLALE
-614 GASIAEA
+614 HLSVAEA
-621 AERVLRFP
+621 AAHVLRFP
-629 AVAAKTFLITIAD
+629 AVAAKTFLIAIAD

-650 RDQMVGPYQVPVA
+650 RDQMVGPHQVPVA

-672 QQRPEHPLSR
+672 
-682 ARDSI
+682 
-687 PSFPRKR
+687 
-694 ESSGRGR
+694 
-701 NTRDGTQSLQTA
+701 
-713 SQGYTGSA
+713 QGYTGSA

-735 PASGRIAI
+735 PASGRVAI
-743 AEAITNIAAAHIGP
+743 AEAVANIAAAHIGP

-774 GEDAALYDTVRTVGL
+774 GEDAALYDAVRVVGL
-789 EFCPALGVSIPVG
+789 EFCPAVGVSIPVG

-809 AVWEDAEGA
+809 AVWEDAAGT

-835 VEDVRRHAT
+835 VEDVRRHVT
-844 PDLKSGDT
+844 PDLKRGHT
-852 RLLLVDLGRGQNRL
+852 RLLLVDLGRGRNRL
-866 GGSCLAQAY
+866 GGSCLAQAF
-875 NQIGSEAPDVDA
+875 NQIGNEVPDVDA

-898 TLLDQDLVLAYHDR
+898 TLLDQELVLAYHDR
-912 SDGGLFTAVAEMA
+912 SDGGLFAAVAEMA

-935 IGALGPDPLAALFCE
+935 INTLGRDPLAALFCE
-950 EVGAVIQYRA
+950 EVGVVIQYRA
-960 EDEEAVYKVFADQ
+960 EDEAAVYKVFADQ

-978 VHGVGQPIDDLH
+978 VHGVGRPVDDLH
-990 LRVCSGGDLVYDA
+990 LRVCSRGDRVYAA
-1003 PLLDLHAAWAELTYR
+1003 PLLNLHAAWAELTYR

-1025 PDCAREEYEALADDQ
+1025 PDCAREEYEALGDGR

-1054 TVGGKARPRV
+1054 TIGGKARPRV
-1064 AVLREQGING
+1064 AILREQGVNG
-1074 QVEMA
+1074 HVEMA

-1086 CEAVDVTMTDLLEG
+1086 CEAVDVTMTDLLAG
-1100 RAELSS
+1100 RVELSS

-1144 FFERPDTFSLGVCNG
+1144 FFARPDTFSLGVCNG
-1159 CQMLSHLKELI
+1159 CQMLSHLVELI
-1170 PGAANWPQFVRN
+1170 PGAANWPRFGRN

-1187 EARFATVEVL
+1187 EARLATVEVL
-1197 ESRSVLLRGMAGSR
+1197 ESRSVLLRGMEGSR

-1217 HGEGRVQFGDERAVE
+1217 HGEGRVQFGDEPALE
-1232 RARVENQLCL
+1232 RARMQNQLCL
-1242 RYVDNYGKPAE
+1242 RYVDNYGRPAKR
-1253 LYPSNPNGSPGG
+1253 YPSNPNGSPEG
-1265 LTALTS
+1265 LTAFTS
-1271 TDGRA
+1271 ADGRA

-1306 LKLFQNARDFAAQS
+1306 LKLFQNARDFAEES

>member
-14 LRRHSLLARC
+14 LRRRSLLARC
-24 QRCAPEIEDLT
+24 QRCAPEVEDLS
-35 ATYFYAVQCARDLA
+35 ATYFYAVQCARALT
-49 DDEMARLMHILD
+49 DDEMAQLMRILD
-61 VDATLPA
+61 VDATLPE

-118 PSAVVPQLYD
+118 PSAVLPLLYD

-135 DFLET
+135 DSLET
-140 LFRRVAPNPLVH
+140 LFRRVDPKPLVH
-152 IPVRAEGRQALV
+152 IPVRAEGRGALV

-222 ETRSLFDM
+222 EERSLFDM

-256 DVPIF
+256 DVPVF
-261 GPDEDFRY
+261 GPQRDEDFRY

-371 RPNILGLFRTLEDDS
+371 RPNILGMFRTMEDDS

-399 AGGVGLIDAEHVEKK
+399 AGGVGLIDAAHVEKK
-414 IPAAGDCVIQ
+414 TPTAGDCVIQ

-535 VLVVGRADLD
+535 VLVVGRADLN

-558 AIIGEVTGDGTL
+558 AVIGEVTGDGTL
-570 SLDDALLGGKPIDDL
+570 SLDDELLGGKPIDDL

-596 MLRRAT
+596 MERRAT
-602 RSQPVRQ
+602 RSQPVRP
-609 CLDLE
+609 CLDLGE
-614 GASIAEA
+614 PSIAEA
-621 AERVLRFP
+621 VERVLCFP

-672 QQRPEHPLSR
+672 Q
-682 ARDSI
+682 
-687 PSFPRKR
+687 
-694 ESSGRGR
+694 
-701 NTRDGTQSLQTA
+701 
-713 SQGYTGSA
+713 GYTGSA

-735 PASGRIAI
+735 SASGRMAM

-774 GEDAALYDTVRTVGL
+774 GEDAALYDTVRAVGL

-809 AVWEDAEGA
+809 AVWEDDEGA

-852 RLLLVDLGRGQNRL
+852 GLLLVDLGRGRNRL

-898 TLLDQDLVLAYHDR
+898 TLLDQELVLAYHDR
-912 SDGGLFTAVAEMA
+912 SDGGLFTSVAEMA

-935 IGALGPDPLAALFCE
+935 IGVLGPDPLAALFCE
-950 EVGAVIQYRA
+950 EVGVVIQYRA
-960 EDEEAVYKVFADQ
+960 EDEEAVYEVFAEQ

-978 VHGVGQPIDDLH
+978 VHDVGQPVDDLH
-990 LRVCSGGDLVYDA
+990 LSVCRDGDLVYDA

-1025 PDCAREEYEALADDQ
+1025 PDCAREEYETLADDQ
-1040 DPGLNF
+1040 DPGLDF

-1054 TVGGKARPRV
+1054 TIGGKARPRV

-1100 RAELSS
+1100 RVELSS

-1170 PGAANWPQFVRN
+1170 PGAADWPQFVRN

-1187 EARFATVEVL
+1187 EARVATVEVL

-1217 HGEGRVQFGDERAVE
+1217 HGEGCVQFGDEQELA
-1232 RARVENQLCL
+1232 RARMENQLCL
-1242 RYVDNYGKPAE
+1242 RYVDNYGQSAE
-1253 LYPSNPNGSPGG
+1253 RYPSNPNGSPGG

-1271 TDGRA
+1271 ADGRA

-1291 LSWRPAEWTGEEGPW
+1291 LSWRPVEWTGEEGPW
-1306 LKLFQNARDFAAQS
+1306 LKLFQNARDFADAS

>member
-1 MLLAFVGP
+1 MAAPTFIKPFPFRKYPMLLAFVGP
-9 PALSS
+9 PALSF
-14 LRRHSLLARC
+14 LRRRSLIACC
-24 QRCAPEIEDLT
+24 QSCAPEIEDLC
-35 ATYFYAVQCARDLA
+35 ATYFYAVQCARALTEDELA
-49 DDEMARLMHILD
+49 QLMRILD
-61 VDATLPA
+61 VDAALPA
-68 RAHNEVAIGPR
+68 RARNEVAIGPR

-84 PWSSKATDILK
+84 PWSSKATDILR

-108 TLYAFAADTV
+108 TLYAFAADTL
-118 PSAVVPQLYD
+118 PSAVLPLLYD

-135 DFLET
+135 DSLET
-140 LFRRVAPNPLVH
+140 LFRRVDPKPLVH
-152 IPVRAEGRQALV
+152 IPVRAEGRRALV

-222 ETRSLFDM
+222 EARSLFDM

-249 AGVIEGF
+249 AGVIDGF
-256 DVPIF
+256 VMSVF
-261 GPDEDFRY
+261 GPQLDQGFRY
-269 GYRQRQTHVLIKV
+269 GYRH
-282 ETHNHPTAIA
+282 TADPRLDQGRDPQPPHCHCA
-292 PYPGASTGVGGEI
+292 LSRSVHWGGGEI
-305 RDEGAAGTGG
+305 RDEGAVGTGG

-325 TSHLRLPEFA
+325 TSHLRLPGFA

-371 RPNILGLFRTLEDDS
+371 RPNILGMFRTLEDDS

-399 AGGVGLIDAEHVEKK
+399 AGGVGLIDAAHVEKK
-414 IPAAGDCVIQ
+414 TPAAGDCVIQ

-475 ALGAENPIISIHDV
+475 SLGAENPIISIHDV

-558 AIIGEVTGDGTL
+558 AVIGEVTGDGTL
-570 SLDDALLGGKPIDDL
+570 SLDDSLLGGKPIDDL

-602 RSQPVRQ
+602 RSQPVQQR
-609 CLDLE
+609 LDLGE
-614 GASIAEA
+614 PSIAEA

-650 RDQMVGPYQVPVA
+650 RDQMVGPHQVPVA
-663 DLALTCHSF
+663 DMAMTCHSF
-672 QQRPEHPLSR
+672 Q
-682 ARDSI
+682 
-687 PSFPRKR
+687 
-694 ESSGRGR
+694 
-701 NTRDGTQSLQTA
+701 
-713 SQGYTGSA
+713 GYTGSP

-735 PASGRIAI
+735 PASGRMAI

-774 GEDAALYDTVRTVGL
+774 GEDAALYDTVRAVGL
-789 EFCPALGVSIPVG
+789 EFCPAVGVSIPVG

-809 AVWEDAEGA
+809 AVWEDADGA

-835 VEDVRRHAT
+835 VDDVRRHAT
-844 PDLKSGDT
+844 PDLKRVGDT

-866 GGSCLAQAY
+866 GGSCLAQVY

-898 TLLDQDLVLAYHDR
+898 TLLSQDLVLAYHDR
-912 SDGGLFTAVAEMA
+912 SDGGLFAAVAEMA
-925 FAGRCGVELE
+925 FAGRCGVELT
-935 IGALGPDPLAALFCE
+935 INTLGDDLLAALFCE
-950 EVGAVIQYRA
+950 EVGVVIQYRA
-960 EDEEAVYKVFADQ
+960 EDEEAVYKVFEEQ
-973 GIADL
+973 GISDL
-978 VHGVGQPIDDLH
+978 VHSVGQPVNGDDDLH
-990 LRVCSGGDLVYDA
+990 LRVRHRGDLVYTA

-1025 PDCAREEYEALADDQ
+1025 PDCAREEYEALADGQ

-1054 TVGGKARPRV
+1054 TIGGKARPRV
-1064 AVLREQGING
+1064 AVLREQGVNG

-1086 CEAVDVTMTDLLEG
+1086 CEALDVTMTDLLAG
-1100 RAELSS
+1100 RVELSS

-1187 EARFATVEVL
+1187 EARLATVEVL
-1197 ESRSVLLRGMAGSR
+1197 ESQSVLLRGMEGSR

-1217 HGEGRVQFGDERAVE
+1217 HGEGRVQFGDEREIE
-1232 RARVENQLCL
+1232 RVRMQNHLCL
-1242 RYVDNYGKPAE
+1242 RYVDNYGHPAE
-1253 LYPSNPNGSPGG
+1253 RYPSNPNGSPDG
-1265 LTALTS
+1265 LTAFTS
-1271 TDGRA
+1271 ADGRA

-1306 LKLFQNARDFAAQS
+1306 LKLFQNALAFAAQS

>member
-14 LRRHSLLARC
+14 LRRRSLLARC
-24 QRCAPEIEDLT
+24 QSCAPEVEDLS
-35 ATYFYAVQCARDLA
+35 ATYFYAVQCARALA
-49 DDEMARLMHILD
+49 DDELAQLMRILD

-84 PWSSKATDILK
+84 PWSSKATDILR

-118 PSAVVPQLYD
+118 PSVDFGELSRVVLPLLYD

-135 DFLET
+135 NSLET
-140 LFRRVAPNPLVH
+140 LFRRVDPKPLVH
-152 IPVRAEGRQALV
+152 VPVRAEGRRALV

-230 IRHTHAAHPQGT
+230 IRHTHAAHPEGT

-256 DVPIF
+256 DMPVF
-261 GPDEDFRY
+261 GPQLDEGFCY
-269 GYRQRQTHVLIKV
+269 GYRQRQAHVLIKV

-325 TSHLRLPEFA
+325 TSHLRVPEFA

-371 RPNILGLFRTLEDDS
+371 RPNILGMFRTLEDDS

-399 AGGVGLIDAEHVEKK
+399 AGGVGLIDGAHVEKK
-414 IPAAGDCVIQ
+414 TPAAGDCVIQ

-475 ALGAENPIISIHDV
+475 SLGAENPIISIHDV

-535 VLVVGRADLD
+535 VLVVGRAELD

-558 AIIGEVTGDGTL
+558 AVIGEITGDGTL
-570 SLDDALLGGKPIDDL
+570 SLDDSLLGGKPIDDL

-602 RSQPVRQ
+602 RSQPVQQ
-609 CLDLE
+609 CLDLGE
-614 GASIAEA
+614 SSIAEA

-672 QQRPEHPLSR
+672 Q
-682 ARDSI
+682 
-687 PSFPRKR
+687 
-694 ESSGRGR
+694 GC
-701 NTRDGTQSLQTA
+701 
-713 SQGYTGSA
+713 TGSA

-735 PASGRIAI
+735 PASGRMAI
-743 AEAITNIAAAHIGP
+743 AEAVTNIAAAHIGP

-774 GEDAALYDTVRTVGL
+774 GEDAALYDTVRAVGL
-789 EFCPALGVSIPVG
+789 EFCPAVGVSIPVG

-828 VVSAFAP
+828 VVSAFAS
-835 VEDVRRHAT
+835 VDDVRRHAT

-875 NQIGSEAPDVDA
+875 NQIGSEVPDVDA

-925 FAGRCGVELE
+925 FAGRCGVELT
-935 IGALGPDPLAALFCE
+935 IDTLGDDLLAALFCE
-950 EVGAVIQYRA
+950 EVGVVIQYRA
-960 EDEEAVYKVFADQ
+960 EDAEAVYKVFEEQ
-973 GIADL
+973 SIADL
-978 VHGVGQPIDDLH
+978 VHGVGQPIDDLQ
-990 LRVCSGGDLVYDA
+990 LRVCSGGDFVYDA

-1025 PDCAREEYEALADDQ
+1025 PDCAREEYEALADGQ

-1046 HLAHEVAP
+1046 HLAHEAAP
-1054 TVGGKARPRV
+1054 TIGGKARPCV

-1100 RAELSS
+1100 RVELSS

-1135 DRLREQFAA
+1135 DRLCEQFAA

-1197 ESRSVLLRGMAGSR
+1197 ESRSVLLRGMEGSR

-1217 HGEGRVQFGDERAVE
+1217 HGEGRVQFGDEQDLE
-1232 RARVENQLCL
+1232 RARTQNQLCL
-1242 RYVDNYGKPAE
+1242 RYVDNCGQPSE
-1253 LYPSNPNGSPGG
+1253 RYPSNPNGSPGG

-1271 TDGRA
+1271 DDGRA

>member
-14 LRRHSLLARC
+14 LRRRSLLARC
-24 QRCAPEIEDLT
+24 QNCAPEIEDLR
-35 ATYFYAVQCARDLA
+35 ATYFYAVQCARVLT
-49 DDEMARLMHILD
+49 DDELARLMHILG
-61 VDATLPA
+61 VDAALPA
-68 RAHNEVAIGPR
+68 RAHNEVALGPR

-108 TLYAFAADTV
+108 TLYAFAADTL
-118 PSAVVPQLYD
+118 PSAVLPLLYD
-128 RMIEAPL
+128 RMTEAPL
-135 DFLET
+135 DSLET
-140 LFRRVAPNPLVH
+140 LFRRVDPKPLVH
-152 IPVRAEGRQALV
+152 IPVRAEGRCALV

-222 ETRSLFDM
+222 EVRSLFDM

-256 DVPIF
+256 AVPVL
-261 GPDEDFRY
+261 GACLDEGFRY

-325 TSHLRLPEFA
+325 TSHLRLPGFA
-335 QPWEKERAAFPD
+335 QPWEKKRAAFPD

-371 RPNILGLFRTLEDDS
+371 RPNILGMFRTLEDDS

-399 AGGVGLIDAEHVEKK
+399 AGGVGLIDAAHVQKK
-414 IPAAGDCVIQ
+414 TPAAGDCVIQ

-475 ALGAENPIISIHDV
+475 SLGAENPIVSIHDV

-514 HNDDPGMS
+514 HNDDLGMS

-545 RFAELAARERCLF
+545 RFAEMAARERCLF
-558 AIIGEVTGDGTL
+558 AVIGEVTGDGVL
-570 SLDDALLGGKPIDDL
+570 SLDDALLGGKPIDGL
-585 DLAVI
+585 DLGVI

-602 RSQPVRQ
+602 RRRPVPQ
-609 CLDLE
+609 SLALE
-614 GASIAEA
+614 HPSVAEA

-629 AVAAKTFLITIAD
+629 AVAAKTFLIAIAD

-650 RDQMVGPYQVPVA
+650 RDQMVGPHQVPVA

-672 QQRPEHPLSR
+672 
-682 ARDSI
+682 
-687 PSFPRKR
+687 
-694 ESSGRGR
+694 
-701 NTRDGTQSLQTA
+701 
-713 SQGYTGSA
+713 QGYTGSA

-735 PASGRIAI
+735 PASGRVAI
-743 AEAITNIAAAHIGP
+743 AEAIANIAAAHIGP

-774 GEDAALYDTVRTVGL
+774 GEDAALYDAVRAVGL
-789 EFCPALGVSIPVG
+789 EFCPAIGVSIPVG

-809 AVWEDAEGA
+809 AVWEDAAGA

-835 VEDVRRHAT
+835 VADVRRHAT
-844 PDLKSGDT
+844 PDLKRAGHT

-875 NQIGSEAPDVDA
+875 NQIGSEAPDVKA

-898 TLLDQDLVLAYHDR
+898 TLLAEELVLAYHDR
-912 SDGGLFTAVAEMA
+912 SDGGFFAAVAEMA

-935 IGALGPDPLAALFCE
+935 IAALGRDPLAVLFCE

-960 EDEEAVYKVFADQ
+960 EDEEAVHKVFQDRDM
-973 GIADL
+973 ADL
-978 VHGVGQPIDDLH
+978 VHIVGQPVDDLG
-990 LRVCSGGDLVYDA
+990 LRVCSGDDLVYAA

-1025 PDCAREEYEALADDQ
+1025 PDCAREEYEALADGQ
-1040 DPGLNF
+1040 DPGLSF
-1046 HLAHEVAP
+1046 HLAHKVAP
-1054 TVGGKARPRV
+1054 TIGGKARPGV

-1100 RAELSS
+1100 RVELSS

-1159 CQMLSHLKELI
+1159 CQMLAHLKELI
-1170 PGAANWPQFVRN
+1170 PGAANWPRFGRN

-1187 EARFATVEVL
+1187 EARLATVEVL
-1197 ESRSVLLRGMAGSR
+1197 ESRSVLLRGMEGSR

-1217 HGEGRVQFGDERAVE
+1217 HGEGRVQFGDERARK
-1232 RARVENQLCL
+1232 RARTQNQLCL
-1242 RYVDNYGKPAE
+1242 RYVDTYGRPAE
-1253 LYPSNPNGSPGG
+1253 RYPSNPNGSPEG
-1265 LTALTS
+1265 LTAFTS
-1271 TDGRA
+1271 ADGRA

>member
-1 MLLAFVGP
+1 
-9 PALSS
+9 
-14 LRRHSLLARC
+14 
-24 QRCAPEIEDLT
+24 
-35 ATYFYAVQCARDLA
+35 
-49 DDEMARLMHILD
+49 MHILD
-61 VDATLPA
+61 VDAALPA

-95 NCGLE
+95 NCGLA

-108 TLYAFAADTV
+108 TLYTFAADSL
-118 PSAVVPQLYD
+118 PSAVLPLLYD
-128 RMIEAPL
+128 RMTEAPL
-135 DFLET
+135 DSLEA
-140 LFRRVAPNPLVH
+140 LFRRVEPKPLVY
-152 IPVRAEGRQALV
+152 IPVRAEGRRALEV
-164 AANREMGLALSD
+164 ANREMGLALSD
-176 EEIDYALHA
+176 EEVDYALHA

-222 ETRSLFDM
+222 EAHSLFDM

-256 DVPIF
+256 AVPIF
-261 GPDEDFRY
+261 GPDEGFRY

-325 TSHLRLPEFA
+325 TSHLHLPGFA

-371 RPNILGLFRTLEDDS
+371 RPNILGMFRTLEDDS
-386 TGVWRGYHKPIMV
+386 TGGWRGYHKPIMV
-399 AGGVGLIDAEHVEKK
+399 AGGVGLIDAAHVEKK

-475 ALGAENPIISIHDV
+475 LLGVENPIISIHDV

-558 AIIGEVTGDGTL
+558 AVIGEVTGDGAL

-602 RSQPVRQ
+602 SNQPVRQ
-609 CLDLE
+609 PLALE
-614 GASIAEA
+614 ELSLAEA

-629 AVAAKTFLITIAD
+629 AVAAKTFLVAIAD

-650 RDQMVGPYQVPVA
+650 RDQMVGPHQVPVA

-672 QQRPEHPLSR
+672 R
-682 ARDSI
+682 
-687 PSFPRKR
+687 
-694 ESSGRGR
+694 
-701 NTRDGTQSLQTA
+701 
-713 SQGYTGSA
+713 GYTGSA

-735 PASGRIAI
+735 RASGRVAI
-743 AEAITNIAAAHIGP
+743 AEAITNIASAHIGP

-774 GEDAALYDTVRTVGL
+774 GEDAALYDAVRAVGL

-809 AVWEDAEGA
+809 AVWEDAEGM

-835 VEDVRRHAT
+835 VDDVRRHAT
-844 PDLKSGDT
+844 PDLKRVGRT

-866 GGSCLAQAY
+866 GGSCLAQVY

-887 GDVRGLYEAVQ
+887 RDVRCLYEAIQ
-898 TLLDQDLVLAYHDR
+898 TLLSQNLVLAYHDR

-935 IGALGPDPLAALFCE
+935 VAALGRDLLAALFSE
-950 EVGAVIQYRA
+950 EVGVVIQYRA

-973 GIADL
+973 ALTDW
-978 VHGVGQPIDDLH
+978 VHDIGQPVDDLH
-990 LRVCSGGDLVYDA
+990 LRVCSSGDLVYAA

-1025 PDCAREEYEALADDQ
+1025 PDCAREEYEALADGQ
-1040 DPGLNF
+1040 DPGLSF
-1046 HLAHEVAP
+1046 HLAHKAAP
-1054 TVGGKARPRV
+1054 TIGGKARPRV
-1064 AVLREQGING
+1064 AILREQGING

-1086 CEAVDVTMTDLLEG
+1086 CEAVDVTMTDLLAG
-1100 RAELSS
+1100 RVELNS

-1135 DRLREQFAA
+1135 DRLCEQFAA

-1159 CQMLSHLKELI
+1159 CQMLSHLKGLI

-1197 ESRSVLLRGMAGSR
+1197 ESQSVLLRGMEGSR

-1217 HGEGRVQFGDERAVE
+1217 HGEGRVQFGDDQALE
-1232 RARVENQLCL
+1232 RARTQHQLCL
-1242 RYVDNYGKPAE
+1242 CYVDNYGRPAE
-1253 LYPSNPNGSPGG
+1253 RYPSNPNGSPGG
-1265 LTALTS
+1265 LTAFT
-1271 TDGRA
+1271 TADGRA
-1276 TIMMPHPERVFRNVQ
+1276 TIVMPHPERVFRNVQ
-1291 LSWRPAEWTGEEGPW
+1291 LSWRPTEWTGEEGPW
-1306 LKLFQNARDFAAQS
+1306 LKLFQNARDFADAS

>member
-1 MLLAFVGP
+1 MDP
-9 PALSS
+9 
-14 LRRHSLLARC
+14 
-24 QRCAPEIEDLT
+24 
-35 ATYFYAVQCARDLA
+35 
-49 DDEMARLMHILD
+49 
-61 VDATLPA
+61 
-68 RAHNEVAIGPR
+68 
-79 PGTTS
+79 
-84 PWSSKATDILK
+84 K
-95 NCGLE
+95 
-100 FVRRVERG
+100 
-108 TLYAFAADTV
+108 
-118 PSAVVPQLYD
+118 
-128 RMIEAPL
+128 
-135 DFLET
+135 
-140 LFRRVAPNPLVH
+140 PLVH
-152 IPVRAEGRQALV
+152 IPVRAEGRCALV

-185 FAGRDPTDVE
+185 FVGHDPTDVE

-256 DVPIF
+256 DVPVF
-261 GPDEDFRY
+261 GPQLDESFRY
-269 GYRQRQTHVLIKV
+269 GYCQRQTHVLIKV

-325 TSHLRLPEFA
+325 TSHLRVPEFA
-335 QPWEKERAAFPD
+335 QPWEKERTDFPD

-371 RPNILGLFRTLEDDS
+371 RPNILGMFRTLEDDS

-399 AGGVGLIDAEHVEKK
+399 AGGVGLIDAAHVEKK
-414 IPAAGDCVIQ
+414 TPAAGDCVIQ

-475 ALGAENPIISIHDV
+475 SLGEKNPIISIHDV

-514 HNDDPGMS
+514 HNDDPCMS

-558 AIIGEVTGDGTL
+558 AVIGEITGDGTL

-596 MLRRAT
+596 MLRRAA
-602 RSQPVRQ
+602 RSQSVRQ
-609 CLDLE
+609 SLALE
-614 GASIAEA
+614 EVSVAEA

-672 QQRPEHPLSR
+672 Q
-682 ARDSI
+682 
-687 PSFPRKR
+687 
-694 ESSGRGR
+694 
-701 NTRDGTQSLQTA
+701 
-713 SQGYTGSA
+713 GYTGSA

-735 PASGRIAI
+735 PASGRMAI

-774 GEDAALYDTVRTVGL
+774 GEDAALYDTVRAVGL
-789 EFCPALGVSIPVG
+789 EFCPAVGVSIPVG

-835 VEDVRRHAT
+835 VDDVRRHAT
-844 PDLKSGDT
+844 PDLKRGNT
-852 RLLLVDLGRGQNRL
+852 QLLLVDLGRGQNRL

-875 NQIGSEAPDVDA
+875 NQIGSGTPDVDA

-898 TLLDQDLVLAYHDR
+898 ALLDQDLVLAYHDR

-925 FAGRCGVELE
+925 FAGRCGVELT
-935 IGALGPDPLAALFCE
+935 IDTLGDDLLAALFCE
-950 EVGAVIQYRA
+950 EVGAVIQYRV

-978 VHGVGQPIDDLH
+978 VHGVGRPIDDLQ
-990 LRVCSGGDLVYDA
+990 LRVGSGDDLVYDA
-1003 PLLDLHAAWAELTYR
+1003 SLLDLHAAWAELTHR

-1040 DPGLNF
+1040 DSGLNF

-1054 TVGGKARPRV
+1054 TIGGKARPRV

-1100 RAELSS
+1100 RVELGS

-1135 DRLREQFAA
+1135 DRLCGQFAA
-1144 FFERPDTFSLGVCNG
+1144 FFERAGYLFTGGVQWLPD
-1159 CQMLSHLKELI
+1159 
-1170 PGAANWPQFVRN
+1170 
-1182 RSEQF
+1182 
-1187 EARFATVEVL
+1187 
-1197 ESRSVLLRGMAGSR
+1197 
-1211 LPIAVA
+1211 AVA
-1217 HGEGRVQFGDERAVE
+1217 PQGADPGGRQLAAICAQPLRAV
-1232 RARVENQLCL
+1232 
-1242 RYVDNYGKPAE
+1242 
-1253 LYPSNPNGSPGG
+1253 
-1265 LTALTS
+1265 
-1271 TDGRA
+1271 
-1276 TIMMPHPERVFRNVQ
+1276 
-1291 LSWRPAEWTGEEGPW
+1291 
-1306 LKLFQNARDFAAQS
+1306 

>member
-1 MLLAFVGP
+1 
-9 PALSS
+9 
-14 LRRHSLLARC
+14 
-24 QRCAPEIEDLT
+24 
-35 ATYFYAVQCARDLA
+35 
-49 DDEMARLMHILD
+49 
-61 VDATLPA
+61 
-68 RAHNEVAIGPR
+68 
-79 PGTTS
+79 
-84 PWSSKATDILK
+84 
-95 NCGLE
+95 
-100 FVRRVERG
+100 
-108 TLYAFAADTV
+108 
-118 PSAVVPQLYD
+118 
-128 RMIEAPL
+128 
-135 DFLET
+135 
-140 LFRRVAPNPLVH
+140 
-152 IPVRAEGRQALV
+152 
-164 AANREMGLALSD
+164 
-176 EEIDYALHA
+176 
-185 FAGRDPTDVE
+185 
-195 LMMFAVVNSEHCRH
+195 
-209 KIFNADWI
+209 
-217 IDGQR
+217 
-222 ETRSLFDM
+222 
-230 IRHTHAAHPQGT
+230 
-242 VKAYSDN
+242 
-249 AGVIEGF
+249 
-256 DVPIF
+256 
-261 GPDEDFRY
+261 
-269 GYRQRQTHVLIKV
+269 
-282 ETHNHPTAIA
+282 
-292 PYPGASTGVGGEI
+292 
-305 RDEGAAGTGG
+305 
-315 WSQAGLCAFF
+315 
-325 TSHLRLPEFA
+325 
-335 QPWEKERAAFPD
+335 
-347 RLATPLAIMTEGP
+347 MTEGP

-371 RPNILGLFRTLEDDS
+371 RPNILGMFRTLEDDS

-399 AGGVGLIDAEHVEKK
+399 AGGVGLIDAEHAEKK
-414 IPAAGDCVIQ
+414 TPAAGDCVIQ

-475 ALGAENPIISIHDV
+475 WLGAENPISSIHDV

-545 RFAELAARERCLF
+545 RFAELAGRERCLF
-558 AIIGEVTGDGTL
+558 AVIGEVTGDGTL
-570 SLDDALLGGKPIDDL
+570 SLDDALLGGKPIYDL

-602 RSQPVRQ
+602 RSQPVRRP
-609 CLDLE
+609 LAVEEL
-614 GASIAEA
+614 AMAEA
-621 AERVLRFP
+621 SERVLRFP

-650 RDQMVGPYQVPVA
+650 RDQMVGPHQVPVA

-672 QQRPEHPLSR
+672 R
-682 ARDSI
+682 
-687 PSFPRKR
+687 
-694 ESSGRGR
+694 
-701 NTRDGTQSLQTA
+701 
-713 SQGYTGSA
+713 GYTGSA

-735 PASGRIAI
+735 PASGRVAI
-743 AEAITNIAAAHIGP
+743 AEAIANIAAAHIGP

-774 GEDAALYDTVRTVGL
+774 GEDAALYDAVRAVGL

-809 AVWEDAEGA
+809 AVWEDAEGT
-818 AHKVVAPLSL
+818 AHKMVAPLSL
-828 VVSAFAP
+828 IVSAFAP
-835 VEDVRRHAT
+835 VDDVRRHAT
-844 PDLKSGDT
+844 PDLKRVGHT

-866 GGSCLAQAY
+866 GGSCLAQVY

-887 GDVRGLYEAVQ
+887 RDVRGLYEAIQ

-912 SDGGLFTAVAEMA
+912 SDGGFFTAVAEMA

-935 IGALGPDPLAALFCE
+935 VAALGHDLLAALFSE
-950 EVGAVIQYRA
+950 EVGVVLQYRA
-960 EDEEAVYKVFADQ
+960 EDAEAVYKVFADQ
-973 GIADL
+973 GLADL
-978 VHGVGQPIDDLH
+978 VHDIGQPVDDLH
-990 LRVCSGGDLVYDA
+990 LRVCSGGDLVYAA

-1025 PDCAREEYEALADDQ
+1025 PDCAREEYEALADSQ

-1046 HLAHEVAP
+1046 HLTYDQSSTPGATPLVA
-1054 TVGGKARPRV
+1054 KPRV
-1064 AVLREQGING
+1064 AILREQGING

-1086 CEAVDVTMTDLLEG
+1086 CEAVDVTMTDLLAG
-1100 RAELSS
+1100 RVELSS

-1170 PGAANWPQFVRN
+1170 PGASNWPQFVRN

-1187 EARFATVEVL
+1187 EARVATVEVL
-1197 ESRSVLLRGMAGSR
+1197 ESQAVLLRGMEGSR

-1217 HGEGRVQFGDERAVE
+1217 HGEGRVQLA
-1232 RARVENQLCL
+1232 
-1242 RYVDNYGKPAE
+1242 
-1253 LYPSNPNGSPGG
+1253 
-1265 LTALTS
+1265 TS
-1271 TDGRA
+1271 G
-1276 TIMMPHPERVFRNVQ
+1276 H
-1291 LSWRPAEWTGEEGPW
+1291 
-1306 LKLFQNARDFAAQS
+1306 

>member
-1 MLLAFVGP
+1 MAAPTFIKPFPFRKYPMLLAFVGP
-9 PALSS
+9 PALSF
-14 LRRHSLLARC
+14 LRRRSLLTRC
-24 QRCAPEIEDLT
+24 QSCAPEVEDLS
-35 ATYFYAVQCARDLA
+35 ATYFYAVQCARALT
-49 DDEMARLMHILD
+49 DDELAQLMRILD

-68 RAHNEVAIGPR
+68 RARNEVAIGPR
-79 PGTTS
+79 PGTAS

-108 TLYAFAADTV
+108 TLYAFAADTL
-118 PSAVVPQLYD
+118 PSTVLPLLYD

-135 DFLET
+135 DSLET
-140 LFRRVAPNPLVH
+140 LFRRVDPKPLVH
-152 IPVRAEGRQALV
+152 IPVRAEGRRALV

-217 IDGQR
+217 IDGQH
-222 ETRSLFDM
+222 EARSLFDM

-256 DVPIF
+256 AVPVF
-261 GPDEDFRY
+261 GPHLDEGLRY

-325 TSHLRLPEFA
+325 TSHLRLPGFA

-371 RPNILGLFRTLEDDS
+371 RPNILGMFRTLEDDS

-399 AGGVGLIDAEHVEKK
+399 AGGVGLIDAAHVEKK
-414 IPAAGDCVIQ
+414 TPAVGDCVIQ

-475 ALGAENPIISIHDV
+475 SLGAKNPIISIHDV

-558 AIIGEVTGDGTL
+558 AVIGEVTGDGTL
-570 SLDDALLGGKPIDDL
+570 ALDDALLGGKPIDDL

-609 CLDLE
+609 PLALE
-614 GASIAEA
+614 GPSIAEA

-650 RDQMVGPYQVPVA
+650 RDQMVGPHQVPVA
-663 DLALTCHSF
+663 DMAMTCHSF
-672 QQRPEHPLSR
+672 
-682 ARDSI
+682 
-687 PSFPRKR
+687 
-694 ESSGRGR
+694 
-701 NTRDGTQSLQTA
+701 
-713 SQGYTGSA
+713 QGYTGSA

-735 PASGRIAI
+735 PASGRMAI

-774 GEDAALYDTVRTVGL
+774 GEDAALYDTVRAVGL
-789 EFCPALGVSIPVG
+789 EFCPAVGVSIPVG

-809 AVWEDAEGA
+809 AVWEDTEGA

-835 VEDVRRHAT
+835 VDDVRRHAT
-844 PDLKSGDT
+844 PDLKRVGDT

-866 GGSCLAQAY
+866 GGSCLAQVY

-898 TLLDQDLVLAYHDR
+898 TLLSQDLVLAYHDR
-912 SDGGLFTAVAEMA
+912 SDGGLFAAVAEMA
-925 FAGRCGVELE
+925 FAGRCGVELT
-935 IGALGPDPLAALFCE
+935 INTLGDDLLAALFCE
-950 EVGAVIQYRA
+950 EVGVVIQYRV
-960 EDEEAVYKVFADQ
+960 EDEEAIRRVFGDQ

-978 VHGVGQPIDDLH
+978 VHSVGQPVDDLH
-990 LRVCSGGDLVYDA
+990 LRVRHRGDLIYET

-1054 TVGGKARPRV
+1054 TIGGKARPRV
-1064 AVLREQGING
+1064 AVLREQGVNG

-1086 CEAVDVTMTDLLEG
+1086 CEAVDVTMTDLLAG
-1100 RAELSS
+1100 RVELSS
-1106 FHGLA
+1106 FYGLA
-1111 ACGGF
+1111 TCGGF

-1197 ESRSVLLRGMAGSR
+1197 ESQSVLLRGMEGSR

-1217 HGEGRVQFGDERAVE
+1217 HGEGRVQFGDEREIE
-1232 RARVENQLCL
+1232 RVRTQNQLCL
-1242 RYVDNYGKPAE
+1242 RYVDNYGHPAE
-1253 LYPSNPNGSPGG
+1253 RYPSNPNGSPEG
-1265 LTALTS
+1265 LTAFTS
-1271 TDGRA
+1271 ADGRA
-1276 TIMMPHPERVFRNVQ
+1276 TIMMPHPERVCRNVQ

-1306 LKLFQNARDFAAQS
+1306 LKLFQNALAFAAQS

>member
-14 LRRHSLLARC
+14 LRRRSLLARC
-24 QRCAPEIEDLT
+24 QSCAPEVEELR
-35 ATYFYAVQCARDLA
+35 ARYFYAVQCARALT
-49 DDEMARLMHILD
+49 DDEMARLMRILD

-68 RAHNEVAIGPR
+68 RSHNEVAIGPR

-100 FVRRVERG
+100 FVHRVERG
-108 TLYAFAADTV
+108 TLYDLAVDTL
-118 PSAVVPQLYD
+118 PSAVLPLLYD

-135 DFLET
+135 DSLET
-140 LFRRVAPNPLVH
+140 LFRRVDPKPLVH
-152 IPVRAEGRQALV
+152 IPVRAKGRCALV

-222 ETRSLFDM
+222 EVRSLFDM

-242 VKAYSDN
+242 IKAYSDN

-256 DVPIF
+256 DVPVF
-261 GPDEDFRY
+261 GPQLDEGFRY
-269 GYRQRQTHVLIKV
+269 GYRQRHTHVLIKV

-371 RPNILGLFRTLEDDS
+371 RPNILGMFRTLEDDG

-399 AGGVGLIDAEHVEKK
+399 AGGVGLIDAAHVEKK
-414 IPAAGDCVIQ
+414 TPTEGDCVIQ

-475 ALGAENPIISIHDV
+475 SLGEKNPIISIHDV

-558 AIIGEVTGDGTL
+558 AVIGEITGDGTL
-570 SLDDALLGGKPIDDL
+570 SLDDELLDGKPIDDL

-602 RSQPVRQ
+602 RSQSVRQ
-609 CLDLE
+609 CLALE
-614 GASIAEA
+614 EASVAEA

-650 RDQMVGPYQVPVA
+650 RDQMVGLYQVPVA

-672 QQRPEHPLSR
+672 
-682 ARDSI
+682 
-687 PSFPRKR
+687 
-694 ESSGRGR
+694 
-701 NTRDGTQSLQTA
+701 
-713 SQGYTGSA
+713 QGYTGSA

-735 PASGRIAI
+735 PASGRMAI

-774 GEDAALYDTVRTVGL
+774 GEDAALYDTVRAVGL
-789 EFCPALGVSIPVG
+789 EFCPAVGVSIPVG

-835 VEDVRRHAT
+835 VDDVRRHAT

-852 RLLLVDLGRGQNRL
+852 QLLLVDLGRGQNRL

-875 NQIGSEAPDVDA
+875 NQIGSEVPDVDA
-887 GDVRGLYEAVQ
+887 GDVRGLYEAMQ

-912 SDGGLFTAVAEMA
+912 SDGGLFTAVTEMA
-925 FAGRCGVELE
+925 FAGRCGVELTVNT
-935 IGALGPDPLAALFCE
+935 LGDDLLAALFCE
-950 EVGAVIQYRA
+950 EVGVVIQYSA
-960 EDEEAVYKVFADQ
+960 EDEEAVYKVFEDQ

-978 VHGVGQPIDDLH
+978 VHGVGQPVDDLH
-990 LRVCSGGDLVYDA
+990 LCIRSGDDLVYDA
-1003 PLLDLHAAWAELTYR
+1003 SLLDLHSAWAELTYR

-1025 PDCAREEYEALADDQ
+1025 PDCVREEYEALADGQ

-1054 TVGGKARPRV
+1054 TIGGKARPRV

-1086 CEAVDVTMTDLLEG
+1086 CEAVDVTMTDLLED
-1100 RAELSS
+1100 RVELSS

-1135 DRLREQFAA
+1135 DRLRDQFAD

-1170 PGAANWPQFVRN
+1170 PGADNWPQFVRN

-1197 ESRSVLLRGMAGSR
+1197 ESRSVLLRGMKGSR

-1217 HGEGRVQFGDERAVE
+1217 HGEGRVQFGDDQALE
-1232 RARVENQLCL
+1232 RARMENQLCL
-1242 RYVDNYGKPAE
+1242 RYVDNYGQPSE
-1253 LYPSNPNGSPGG
+1253 RYPFNPNGSPGG

-1271 TDGRA
+1271 ADGRA

-1291 LSWRPAEWTGEEGPW
+1291 LSWHPAEWTGEEGPW
-1306 LKLFQNARDFAAQS
+1306 LKLFQNARDFADAS

>member
-9 PALSS
+9 SALSS
-14 LRRHSLLARC
+14 LRRRSLLARC
-24 QRCAPEIEDLT
+24 QSCAPEVEDLS
-35 ATYFYAVQCARDLA
+35 ATYFYAVQCARALA
-49 DDEMARLMHILD
+49 DDEMARLMRILD
-61 VDATLPA
+61 VDAALPA
-68 RAHNEVAIGPR
+68 RARNEVAIGPR

-84 PWSSKATDILK
+84 PWSSKATDILR

-118 PSAVVPQLYD
+118 PSAVLPLLYD

-135 DFLET
+135 DSLEI
-140 LFRRVAPNPLVH
+140 LFRRVDPAPLVH
-152 IPVRAEGRQALV
+152 IPVRAEGRCALV

-222 ETRSLFDM
+222 EARSLFDM
-230 IRHTHAAHPQGT
+230 IRHTHATHPQGT
-242 VKAYSDN
+242 IKAYSDN

-256 DVPIF
+256 DVSVF
-261 GPDEDFRY
+261 GPQLDEDFRY

-371 RPNILGLFRTLEDDS
+371 RPNILGIFRTLEDDS

-399 AGGVGLIDAEHVEKK
+399 AGGVGLINAAHVEKK
-414 IPAAGDCVIQ
+414 TPAAGDCVIQ

-558 AIIGEVTGDGTL
+558 AVIGEITGDGTL
-570 SLDDALLGGKPIDDL
+570 SLDDEQLGGKPIDDL

-609 CLDLE
+609 RLDLGE
-614 GASIAEA
+614 LSIAEA

-672 QQRPEHPLSR
+672 Q
-682 ARDSI
+682 
-687 PSFPRKR
+687 
-694 ESSGRGR
+694 G
-701 NTRDGTQSLQTA
+701 N
-713 SQGYTGSA
+713 TGSA

-735 PASGRIAI
+735 PASGRMAI

-762 LSGNWMCACGEE
+762 LSGNWMCACGED
-774 GEDAALYDTVRTVGL
+774 GEDAALYDTVRAVGL
-789 EFCPALGVSIPVG
+789 EFCPAVGVSIPVG

-835 VEDVRRHAT
+835 VDDVRRHAT

-866 GGSCLAQAY
+866 GGSCLAQTY
-875 NQIGSEAPDVDA
+875 NQIGSEPPDVDA

-925 FAGRCGVELE
+925 FAGRCGVELT
-935 IGALGPDPLAALFCE
+935 IDTLGDDSLAALFCE
-950 EVGAVIQYRA
+950 EVGVVIQYRA
-960 EDEEAVYKVFADQ
+960 EDAEAVYKVFEEQ

-978 VHGVGQPIDDLH
+978 VHGVGQPIDGLH
-990 LRVCSGGDLVYDA
+990 LRVRSGDDLVYDA
-1003 PLLDLHAAWAELTYR
+1003 PLLDRHAAWAELTYR

-1025 PDCAREEYEALADDQ
+1025 PDCAREEYEALADGQ

-1054 TVGGKARPRV
+1054 TIGGKARPRV

-1100 RAELSS
+1100 RVELSS

-1124 GAGWARSILFH
+1124 GAGWARSIFFH
-1135 DRLREQFAA
+1135 DRLREQFTA

-1197 ESRSVLLRGMAGSR
+1197 ESCSVLLRGMEGSR

-1217 HGEGRVQFGDERAVE
+1217 HGEGRVHLGDERAME
-1232 RARVENQLCL
+1232 RVRMENQLCL
-1242 RYVDNYGKPAE
+1242 RYVDNYGQPAE
-1253 LYPSNPNGSPGG
+1253 RYPSNPNGSPGG

>member
-1 MLLAFVGP
+1 MD
-9 PALSS
+9 PA
-14 LRRHSLLARC
+14 
-24 QRCAPEIEDLT
+24 
-35 ATYFYAVQCARDLA
+35 
-49 DDEMARLMHILD
+49 
-61 VDATLPA
+61 
-68 RAHNEVAIGPR
+68 
-79 PGTTS
+79 
-84 PWSSKATDILK
+84 
-95 NCGLE
+95 
-100 FVRRVERG
+100 
-108 TLYAFAADTV
+108 
-118 PSAVVPQLYD
+118 
-128 RMIEAPL
+128 
-135 DFLET
+135 
-140 LFRRVAPNPLVH
+140 PLVH
-152 IPVRAEGRQALV
+152 IPVRAEGRRALV
-164 AANREMGLALSD
+164 DANREMGLALSD

-185 FAGRDPTDVE
+185 FAGHDPTDVE

-222 ETRSLFDM
+222 EARSLFDM
-230 IRHTHAAHPQGT
+230 IRHTHATHPQGT

-256 DVPIF
+256 DVSVF

-371 RPNILGLFRTLEDDS
+371 RPNILGMFRTLEDDS

-399 AGGVGLIDAEHVEKK
+399 AGGVGLIDDAHVEKK
-414 IPAAGDCVIQ
+414 TPTAGDCVIQ

-558 AIIGEVTGDGTL
+558 AVIGEITGDGTL
-570 SLDDALLGGKPIDDL
+570 SLDDELLGGKPIDDL

-596 MLRRAT
+596 MLRRAM

-609 CLDLE
+609 SLALGE
-614 GASIAEA
+614 PSIAEA

-663 DLALTCHSF
+663 DLSLTCHSF
-672 QQRPEHPLSR
+672 
-682 ARDSI
+682 
-687 PSFPRKR
+687 
-694 ESSGRGR
+694 
-701 NTRDGTQSLQTA
+701 
-713 SQGYTGSA
+713 QGYTGSA

-735 PASGRIAI
+735 PASGRMAI

-774 GEDAALYDTVRTVGL
+774 GEDAALYDTVRAVGM
-789 EFCPALGVSIPVG
+789 EFCPAVGVSIPVG

-828 VVSAFAP
+828 VVSGLCASGRCAP
-835 VEDVRRHAT
+835 PRHAR
-844 PDLKSGDT
+844 PKERRYSVIARGFGARAEPSWWLLSCSGVQPNWQWDSGRRYRRCA
-852 RLLLVDLGRGQNRL
+852 RL
-866 GGSCLAQAY
+866 
-875 NQIGSEAPDVDA
+875 
-887 GDVRGLYEAVQ
+887 VRG
-898 TLLDQDLVLAYHDR
+898 
-912 SDGGLFTAVAEMA
+912 
-925 FAGRCGVELE
+925 C
-935 IGALGPDPLAALFCE
+935 
-950 EVGAVIQYRA
+950 
-960 EDEEAVYKVFADQ
+960 AD
-973 GIADL
+973 
-978 VHGVGQPIDDLH
+978 
-990 LRVCSGGDLVYDA
+990 
-1003 PLLDLHAAWAELTYR
+1003 
-1018 MQAHRDD
+1018 
-1025 PDCAREEYEALADDQ
+1025 
-1040 DPGLNF
+1040 F
-1046 HLAHEVAP
+1046 
-1054 TVGGKARPRV
+1054 ARPRSC
-1064 AVLREQGING
+1064 
-1074 QVEMA
+1074 
-1079 AAFDAAA
+1079 A
-1086 CEAVDVTMTDLLEG
+1086 CVS
-1100 RAELSS
+1100 RSIRWWP
-1106 FHGLA
+1106 FH
-1111 ACGGF
+1111 CGG
-1116 SYGDVLGA
+1116 GD
-1124 GAGWARSILFH
+1124 
-1135 DRLREQFAA
+1135 
-1144 FFERPDTFSLGVCNG
+1144 GVC
-1159 CQMLSHLKELI
+1159 
-1170 PGAANWPQFVRN
+1170 WPL
-1182 RSEQF
+1182 RSGVDDRH
-1187 EARFATVEVL
+1187 AGRRFA
-1197 ESRSVLLRGMAGSR
+1197 RRALLRGSGRGDPISR
-1211 LPIAVA
+1211 R
-1217 HGEGRVQFGDERAVE
+1217 GCRNRVQ
-1232 RARVENQLCL
+1232 
-1242 RYVDNYGKPAE
+1242 
-1253 LYPSNPNGSPGG
+1253 G
-1265 LTALTS
+1265 L
-1271 TDGRA
+1271 
-1276 TIMMPHPERVFRNVQ
+1276 
-1291 LSWRPAEWTGEEGPW
+1291 
-1306 LKLFQNARDFAAQS
+1306 

>member
-14 LRRHSLLARC
+14 LRRQSLLAHC
-24 QRCAPEIEDLT
+24 QRCAPEVENLT
-35 ATYFYAVQCARDLA
+35 ATYFYAVQCTRALA

-61 VDATLPA
+61 VDATLPTRA
-68 RAHNEVAIGPR
+68 RNEVAIGPR

-108 TLYAFAADTV
+108 TLYTFAADTV
-118 PSAVVPQLYD
+118 PSADFGELSRVVLPLLYD

-135 DFLET
+135 DSLET
-140 LFRRVAPNPLVH
+140 LFRRVDPNPLVH
-152 IPVRAEGRQALV
+152 IPVRAEGRRALV
-164 AANREMGLALSD
+164 KANGEMGLALSD

-185 FAGRDPTDVE
+185 FVGRDPTDVE

-230 IRHTHAAHPQGT
+230 IRHTHVAHPQGT

-256 DVPIF
+256 DVPVF

-305 RDEGAAGTGG
+305 RDEGAVGTGG
-315 WSQAGLCAFF
+315 WSQAGLSAFF
-325 TSHLRLPEFA
+325 TSHLCVPGFA
-335 QPWEKERAAFPD
+335 QPWEKARAAFPD

-371 RPNILGLFRTLEDDS
+371 RPNILGMFRTLEDDS

-399 AGGVGLIDAEHVEKK
+399 AGGVGLIDAAHVEKK
-414 IPAAGDCVIQ
+414 TPTAGDCVIQ

-475 ALGAENPIISIHDV
+475 SLGAENPIISIHDV

-535 VLVVGRADLD
+535 VLVVGRADLN

-558 AIIGEVTGDGTL
+558 AVIGEITGDGTL
-570 SLDDALLGGKPIDDL
+570 SLDDSLLGDKPIDDL

-602 RSQPVRQ
+602 RSQPVGPR
-609 CLDLE
+609 LDLGE
-614 GASIAEA
+614 PSIAEA

-672 QQRPEHPLSR
+672 Q
-682 ARDSI
+682 
-687 PSFPRKR
+687 
-694 ESSGRGR
+694 
-701 NTRDGTQSLQTA
+701 
-713 SQGYTGSA
+713 GYTGSA

-735 PASGRIAI
+735 PASGRMAI

-774 GEDAALYDTVRTVGL
+774 GEDAALYDTVRAVGM
-789 EFCPALGVSIPVG
+789 EFCPELGVSIPVG

-809 AVWEDAEGA
+809 AVWEDARGT

-828 VVSAFAP
+828 VVSAFAS

-844 PDLKSGDT
+844 PELKSGDT
-852 RLLLVDLGRGQNRL
+852 RLLLVDLGRGRNRL
-866 GGSCLAQAY
+866 GGSCLAQVY
-875 NQIGSEAPDVDA
+875 NQIGSEAPDVNA

-898 TLLDQDLVLAYHDR
+898 TLLSQDLVLAYHDR

-925 FAGRCGVELE
+925 FAGRCGVELTVN
-935 IGALGPDPLAALFCE
+935 ALGDDLLAALFCE
-950 EVGAVIQYRA
+950 EVGAVIQYRV
-960 EDEEAVYKVFADQ
+960 EDEEAVYKVFEDQ
-973 GIADL
+973 GIVDW
-978 VHGVGQPIDDLH
+978 VHGVGRPIDDLH
-990 LRVCSGGDLVYDA
+990 LCIRSGGDLVYDA

-1025 PDCAREEYEALADDQ
+1025 PDCAREEYEALADGQ

-1054 TVGGKARPRV
+1054 TIGGKARPRV

-1100 RAELSS
+1100 RVELSS

-1135 DRLREQFAA
+1135 DRLCEQFAA

-1170 PGAANWPQFVRN
+1170 PGANNWPLFVRN

-1187 EARFATVEVL
+1187 EARVATVEVL
-1197 ESRSVLLRGMAGSR
+1197 ESKSVLLRGMEGSR

-1217 HGEGRVQFGDERAVE
+1217 HGEGRVQFGDEQAME
-1232 RARVENQLCL
+1232 RARMQNQLCL
-1242 RYVDNYGKPAE
+1242 RYVDNCGQLAE
-1253 LYPSNPNGSPGG
+1253 RYPCNPNGSPGG

-1271 TDGRA
+1271 ADGRA

-1306 LKLFQNARDFAAQS
+1306 LKLFQNARDFADES